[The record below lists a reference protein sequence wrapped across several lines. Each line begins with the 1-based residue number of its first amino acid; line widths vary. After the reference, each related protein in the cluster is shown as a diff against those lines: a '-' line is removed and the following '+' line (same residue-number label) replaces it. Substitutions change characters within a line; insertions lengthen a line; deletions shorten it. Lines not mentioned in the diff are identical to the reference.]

1 MAQHGSGPSHP
12 DDTVA
17 ALNATFAGRL
27 LYRWGRITARW
38 RWVFLVG
45 PLLIALICIPFAIRV
60 TDQLSTG
67 GWIPTNSQSSVVDR
81 TLSDEFGRR
90 TTSHYILFRDPD
102 GALPATDPRFR
113 REVER
118 LVGPLRTDPAVTS
131 VYTWGTTGNEKLDP
145 RLISDDRTMSI
156 AIVNLDQD
164 ILAASS
170 DVDRLSALLESDL
183 LDARIGGWPA
193 TTAALQQLTG
203 DDLARAEWIS
213 VPLTIVL
220 LVLVFRGFLAACLPI
235 LVAAASLLPT
245 FAAIALMS
253 RVIETSIFAI
263 NVVTMIG
270 IAVGVDY
277 ALILMSR
284 YREEARRYPADHAL
298 AVTVATAGRTVIV
311 SGLAVA
317 IGLMGLIAFG
327 VPAAISTGLA
337 GATVVLV
344 SVVLSLSMLP
354 ALLAILGTS
363 VTRSPRSNRLHG
375 LLLPA
380 SARRAA
386 RRLRSGITAHPV
398 AVLVLSSV
406 VLLALASPIL
416 EMDASSPTMAILPRS
431 EEARQMYDTVDSS
444 FSSSTL
450 SPITIIVEPRR
461 GRMTSSRNLDELRSF
476 TDRLG
481 SMEGVRGVTSVW
493 TFIPDVPGSGILSSG
508 LLIDPR
514 LREAVAPYLNDRAAV
529 VEVAVQGDM
538 RDPAS
543 ERLVSDLRS
552 NAPAL
557 TEGRFRIFVGGDTAA
572 NRDLI
577 DHVRGRAPFAIGL
590 VVLATWIVLFAQFRS
605 VLLPIK
611 AILLNMLSLSASFG
625 SLVWVFQQG
634 HLHELLRFEPTGY
647 TVVIVP
653 ILMFCFMFGLSMDY
667 EVLMLSRI
675 REAWR
680 GGRDNRDAIEAGLH
694 ASAGIVTSA
703 ALIMF
708 VVFAAFGTSQLQII
722 KAIGVGLA
730 LAVLVDA
737 TLIRLVV
744 LPAAM
749 QLMGRWNWW
758 APTLSG
764 MRLLHRPAVPVSAL
778 HVDDK
783 EHP

>member
-17 ALNATFAGRL
+17 ALSATIAGRL

-38 RWVFLVG
+38 RWAFFLG
-45 PLLIALICIPFAIRV
+45 PLLIALGCIPFAIRV

-81 TLSDEFGRR
+81 ILSDEFGRR

-170 DVDRLSALLESDL
+170 DVDRLSGLLESDL

-193 TTAALQQLTG
+193 TTAALQQLTS

-220 LVLVFRGFLAACLPI
+220 LVVVFRGFLAACLPI

-284 YREEARRYPADHAL
+284 YREEARRHPADHAL

-317 IGLMGLIAFG
+317 IGLMGLMAFG

-363 VTRSPRSNRLHG
+363 VTRHPKSSRLHG
-375 LLLPA
+375 LVLPA
-380 SARRAA
+380 CARRAG
-386 RRLRSGITAHPV
+386 RRLRSGVTAHPV
-398 AVLVLSSV
+398 VVLVISSV

-431 EEARQMYDTVDSS
+431 EGARQMYDTVDSS

-461 GRMTSSRNLDELRSF
+461 GRMTSSRNLDELRAF

-493 TFIPDVPGSGILSSG
+493 TFIPDVPGSGILSGG
-508 LLIDPR
+508 LLIEPR

-529 VEVAVQGDM
+529 IEVAVQGDM

-543 ERLVSDLRS
+543 QRLVSDLRS

-557 TEGRFRIFVGGDTAA
+557 SEGRFRIFVGGDTAA

-577 DHVRGRAPFAIGL
+577 DHVKGRAPLAIGL

-634 HLHELLRFEPTGY
+634 HFHELLRFEPTGY

-680 GGRDNRDAIEAGLH
+680 GGRDNRDAIEVGLN

-764 MRLLHRPAVPVSAL
+764 MPLLHRPAVPVSAL
-778 HVDDK
+778 HIDDK